1 MGCKVHSGYF
11 GCPLPYAKY
20 LLFVLVFPT
29 TSRGGDC
36 WERGWVSVLWD
47 LARGL
52 ISRVEDPC
60 EAYYTAVMVD
70 PVLEVNLLTVILE
83 TASVCLV
90 IPAKTLGE
98 SLGAF
103 ISHLLVPLPGLWKLP
118 VLLLLSS
125 LLIVTLLLRSGYELK
140 VPLVFSLRP
149 GAWTCR
155 EAGGPRRVGG
165 GGRKKLK

>member
-1 MGCKVHSGYF
+1 MF
-11 GCPLPYAKY
+11 WLPPPLGPIPSICYS
-20 LLFVLVFPT
+20 FPT
-29 TSRGGDC
+29 SSRGGDC

-60 EAYYTAVMVD
+60 EAYYTAVMVE

-125 LLIVTLLLRSGYELK
+125 LLIVMLLLRSGYELK

-149 GAWTCR
+149 GAWTWR
-155 EAGGPRRVGG
+155 EAGGARRVGG
-165 GGRKKLK
+165 GDWKKLK

>member
-1 MGCKVHSGYF
+1 M
-11 GCPLPYAKY
+11 
-20 LLFVLVFPT
+20 
-29 TSRGGDC
+29 
-36 WERGWVSVLWD
+36 SVLWD

-52 ISRVEDPC
+52 FSSVEDPC

-125 LLIVTLLLRSGYELK
+125 LLIVMLLLRSGYELK

-149 GAWTCR
+149 GAWTWR
-155 EAGGPRRVGG
+155 EAGGARRVGG
-165 GGRKKLK
+165 GGWKKIK